1 MSFALAGGF
10 FTTEPP
16 GGLALTL
23 NQLWGGDPTQ
33 LSGVNTRAQKQGGG
47 QFLPLL
53 GRLGKACFRRPS
65 AVLQAREVVWT
76 SAGAAAHSGL
86 LFL

>member
-1 MSFALAGGF
+1 MEPMSFALAGGF

-33 LSGVNTRAQKQGGG
+33 LSGVNTRAQKQGGEG
-47 QFLPLL
+47 ML
-53 GRLGKACFRRPS
+53 
-65 AVLQAREVVWT
+65 
-76 SAGAAAHSGL
+76 
-86 LFL
+86 